1 MLMRVRAIVERSCPT
16 RPARWYAMMQPATPP
31 PMMTTRAGSM
41 GGDPLP
47 GGEAAVDDQLRAR
60 HERGLVAGQEQDDVG
75 DLPRLR
81 DPPERDAGLELFPDR
96 VGEIGRLERR
106 VDDPGVDHV
115 AADLVPGELDR

>member
-16 RPARWYAMMQPATPP
+16 RPAEWKVDPPVSSPRSSTSTSRQPATARWYAMLQPATPP

-41 GGDPLP
+41 GGDSLP
-47 GGEAAVDDQLRAR
+47 GGEAVDDQLRAR
-60 HERGLVAGQEQDDVG
+60 HERGLVAGQEQGDVG

-96 VGEIGRLERR
+96 VGEIGR
-106 VDDPGVDHV
+106 
-115 AADLVPGELDR
+115 